1 MRRPLVPL
9 PNRPNPTD
17 PGDAADLSIPQ
28 GYQNDRRWIARICP
42 LPTHNAGKWP
52 IALCKT
58 SATPPKF
65 QQDLPR
71 KPGENCVNLKH

>member
-28 GYQNDRRWIARICP
+28 GYQYDSDVRGPR
-42 LPTHNAGKWP
+42 
-52 IALCKT
+52 
-58 SATPPKF
+58 TPMEPRGLHASSTASGNLT
-65 QQDLPR
+65 QPPR
-71 KPGENCVNLKH
+71 KSTIYLVDSGENPINLKH